1 MLASGR
7 VKPVVYSDVY
17 PLERVVEGL
26 QALESRKTW
35 GKVVVRVRHESEPA
49 KL

>member
-1 MLASGR
+1 M
-7 VKPVVYSDVY
+7 KPVVYTEVF
-17 PLERVVEGL
+17 PLEKTGAGL

-35 GKVVVRVRHESEPA
+35 GKVIIRIRDPDLRNAVKA